1 MVKVKALEEEFPY
14 LKEQPESIQQTTATL
29 GVHLALQLDLEA
41 VLSAARAI
49 SGVLL
54 PEQLLTMVMKVLVE
68 NAGAERGFLFMME
81 KEGLRV
87 RASLEPG
94 EGVRVEEQSVEGALR
109 FSEGIVRYVEKVG
122 ETVILSDARL
132 SSLFGSDPHILHHN
146 PRSILCAP
154 VLHQGELIGIFYLEN
169 NLSIGAF
176 TRDRIEVSRILA
188 AQAAVSL
195 VSSRLYADLAEANRT
210 LEERVAQR
218 TRELDESNLELRAKN
233 EEIVRTQNQMVMQA
247 KMASL
252 GLMSSGLA
260 HELKNPL
267 NFINNFSAL
276 QKPLVDELQELLEDA
291 GVEDGMKGEVDGVV
305 KDLVESAT
313 QIHAHGRR
321 AEGIIQSIMD
331 LAQRSSSHREPVE
344 INGFLQ
350 KYAQLAYGAGHT
362 NQGRPSVEIS
372 YDLDPFAGSIPLVSQ
387 DFSRVIIN
395 LVGNALEAMWSR
407 TEANYHPR
415 LRLKTVRDTASQKL
429 MISVHD
435 NGPGITEKNLTRIFT
450 PFFTTKP
457 TGKGNIGLGLALSYD
472 IIRDHGGT
480 LSVRSEV
487 GQSTEFTILL
497 PCTE

>member
-1 MVKVKALEEEFPY
+1 
-14 LKEQPESIQQTTATL
+14 
-29 GVHLALQLDLEA
+29 
-41 VLSAARAI
+41 
-49 SGVLL
+49 
-54 PEQLLTMVMKVLVE
+54 
-68 NAGAERGFLFMME
+68 
-81 KEGLRV
+81 
-87 RASLEPG
+87 
-94 EGVRVEEQSVEGALR
+94 
-109 FSEGIVRYVEKVG
+109 
-122 ETVILSDARL
+122 
-132 SSLFGSDPHILHHN
+132 
-146 PRSILCAP
+146 
-154 VLHQGELIGIFYLEN
+154 
-169 NLSIGAF
+169 
-176 TRDRIEVSRILA
+176 
-188 AQAAVSL
+188 
-195 VSSRLYADLAEANRT
+195 
-210 LEERVAQR
+210 
-218 TRELDESNLELRAKN
+218 
-233 EEIVRTQNQMVMQA
+233 
-247 KMASL
+247 
-252 GLMSSGLA
+252 
-260 HELKNPL
+260 
-267 NFINNFSAL
+267 
-276 QKPLVDELQELLEDA
+276 
-291 GVEDGMKGEVDGVV
+291 
-305 KDLVESAT
+305 
-313 QIHAHGRR
+313 
-321 AEGIIQSIMD
+321 
-331 LAQRSSSHREPVE
+331 VE

-415 LRLKTVRDTASQKL
+415 LRLKTVRDAASQKL